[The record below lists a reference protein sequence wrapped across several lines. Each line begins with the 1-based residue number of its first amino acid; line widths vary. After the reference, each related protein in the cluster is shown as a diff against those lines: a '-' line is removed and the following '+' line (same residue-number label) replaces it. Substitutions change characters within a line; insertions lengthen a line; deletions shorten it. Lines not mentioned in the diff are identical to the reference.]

1 MRELEGTNPERAKR
15 RSNSFHRA
23 ICFGSG
29 VKGLNLDSAY
39 PAYRLQEFGNFR
51 SQSNWN
57 GENALK
63 AIQSCVAFALVLV
76 TVVAASPSAA
86 QTSTPPEHWVSAWSA
101 AAHATLPFPG
111 LPPTPAFENQTIRM
125 VVRPTIGGERLR
137 ILFSNA
143 FGADAVA
150 VGAAHIAIT
159 RQGASIVPESDH
171 VLTFGGRTSVSIPP
185 GAPMMSDPV
194 NLKVP
199 PFTELTVSVYL
210 PDKTPGSTVHF
221 WAQHDTYVSGPGD
234 LTKSTDFVDP
244 AIKKSWYWVAD
255 VEMWSPEQ
263 TATIVTLGDS
273 ITDGVGAKQGDYA
286 DWPDMLAKRLAAN
299 QKFPQLAVAN
309 EGIGGNRVLHDG
321 AGVSA
326 LARLDRDVLAQPGVT
341 DLVVLESINDIGWP
355 HMKPPP
361 SKDGTIPDET
371 LFAKQHVSA
380 QDLIVGL
387 QQIIDRAHEHGI
399 RVFGATLT
407 PFEGADY
414 YSDEGEASRQAVNQW
429 IRTGGAF
436 DGFFDFDAAVRDPN
450 HPAQFREDFH
460 SGDLLHPNAAG
471 YQAMANAV
479 DISAFRGRA
488 EGNNSKSEQIH

>member
-1 MRELEGTNPERAKR
+1 MKAMRT
-15 RSNSFHRA
+15 
-23 ICFGSG
+23 
-29 VKGLNLDSAY
+29 
-39 PAYRLQEFGNFR
+39 
-51 SQSNWN
+51 
-57 GENALK
+57 
-63 AIQSCVAFALVLV
+63 CVAFALVLL
-76 TVVAASPSAA
+76 TFVVPSPSAA
-86 QTSTPPEHWVSAWSA
+86 QSGTPTEHWVSAWSA
-101 AAHATLPFPG
+101 AVHATLPFPG

-150 VGAAHIAIT
+150 IGSAHIAIT
-159 RQGASIVPESDH
+159 RQGASIFAESDH
-171 VLTFGGRTSVSIPP
+171 ALTFGGTTSVTIPP

-199 PFTELTVSVYL
+199 AFTELTISVYL
-210 PDKTPGSTVHF
+210 PEKTPGSSVHF

-234 LTKSTDFVDP
+234 FTKSTDLMDP
-244 AIKKSWYWVAD
+244 AIKKSWYYLAD
-255 VEMWSPEQ
+255 IEVWSPEQ

-286 DWPDMLAKRLAAN
+286 DWPDMLAKRLPAG

-341 DLVVLESINDIGWP
+341 DMIVLESINDIGWP

-361 SKDGTIPDET
+361 SKDGTVPAENP
-371 LFAKQHVSA
+371 FADQHVSA

-387 QQIIDRAHEHGI
+387 QQIVDRAHEHGI
-399 RVFGATLT
+399 RVFGGTLT

-414 YSDEGEASRQAVNQW
+414 YSEEGEASRQAVNHW
-429 IRTGGAF
+429 IRTSGAF
-436 DGFFDFDAAVRDPN
+436 DGVFDFDAAVRDPN

-460 SGDLLHPNAAG
+460 SGDHLHPNAAG
-471 YQAMANAV
+471 YKAMADAINL
-479 DISAFRGRA
+479 SLLHGRA
-488 EGNNSKSEQIH
+488 EGAKTKRHEIH